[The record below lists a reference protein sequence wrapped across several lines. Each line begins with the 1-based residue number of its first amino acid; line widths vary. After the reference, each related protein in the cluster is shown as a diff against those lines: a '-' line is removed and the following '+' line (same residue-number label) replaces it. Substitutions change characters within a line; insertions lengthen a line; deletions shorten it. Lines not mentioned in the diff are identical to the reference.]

1 MFKVVFNKQKSI
13 QRMIMMEMVY
23 LSVVASEDQKAIQGD
38 QEIVQ
43 LFTNLV
49 QKLTVGRKLQN

>member
-1 MFKVVFNKQKSI
+1 MFKIVFNKQKSI